1 LSFPPL
7 ELTLLLALIFA
18 GGFVDA
24 IAGGGGLITLP
35 AYFACGL
42 PPHAAIAT
50 NKFSS
55 CLGTAVAVARFS
67 SARAMRMEI
76 GLPAGLGAL
85 LGAVAGSQMVLWV
98 PEAVI
103 HILLL
108 CLVPLALSL
117 VLCERRLR
125 VARPAAAG
133 RRPLPWSFGIGLA
146 IGLYDGFFGPGTGT
160 FLTIAFSALLGLD
173 LLCAAA
179 NARLANLASN
189 LGALAVFLI
198 EGRVVF
204 PLAWFAAAAGVA
216 GNFLGARLAV
226 RRGARVIRPFMVAV
240 LLLLFLELLRRR
252 LGLAP

>member
-1 LSFPPL
+1 MPLSPL
-7 ELTLLLALIFA
+7 ELALLLVLIFA

-67 SARAMRMEI
+67 RARAIRLDI

-85 LGAVAGSQMVLWV
+85 LGAVAGSRIVLWV
-98 PEAVI
+98 PEAAI
-103 HILLL
+103 HVLLL
-108 CLVPLALSL
+108 FLVPLVL
-117 VLCERRLR
+117 VLVLFEERLR
-125 VARPAAAG
+125 AAHGVAAG
-133 RRPLPWSFGIGLA
+133 RRPVPWSFGIGLG

-160 FLTIAFSALLGLD
+160 FLTIAFAALLD
-173 LLCAAA
+173 LELLSAAA

-189 LGALAVFLI
+189 LGALVVFLI
-198 EGRVVF
+198 DGRVVF
-204 PLAWFAAAAGVA
+204 PLALLAAAAGVS

-226 RRGARVIRPFMVAV
+226 HRGARIIRPFMVVV
-240 LLLLFLELLRRR
+240 LLLLLLEILRRR
-252 LGLAP
+252 LGLPG

>member
-1 LSFPPL
+1 MPLSPL
-7 ELTLLLALIFA
+7 ELALLLVLIFA

-67 SARAMRMEI
+67 RARAIRLAI

-85 LGAVAGSQMVLWV
+85 LGAVAGSRIVLWV
-98 PEAVI
+98 PEAAI
-103 HILLL
+103 HVLLL
-108 CLVPLALSL
+108 FLVPLVL
-117 VLCERRLR
+117 VLVLFEGRLR
-125 VARPAAAG
+125 AAHPAATG
-133 RRPLPWSFGIGLA
+133 RRPVPWSFGIGLG

-160 FLTIAFSALLGLD
+160 FLTIAFASLLD
-173 LLCAAA
+173 LELLSAAA

-189 LGALAVFLI
+189 LGALVVFLV
-198 EGRVVF
+198 EERVVF
-204 PLAWFAAAAGVA
+204 PLALFAAAAGVA
-216 GNFLGARLAV
+216 GNFLGALLAV
-226 RRGARVIRPFMVAV
+226 HRGARVIRPFMVAV
-240 LLLLFLELLRRR
+240 LLLLLLEVLRRR
-252 LGLAP
+252 LGLAG